1 MKLENV
7 AKYMDEHE
15 HRNMMRMW
23 EESCQLAQESCEA
36 AAGVLAHLQTDLR
49 DCGREKKESM
59 KECRVMIRDA
69 LLMRAEGW
77 QVRNTL
83 VYHHEMS
90 KVFRKLASEYDL
102 EPFVVSQLM
111 NGARRLQEIVVSSL
125 GDRRRGARRA
135 VGLRQDMPE
144 VDYP

>member
-1 MKLENV
+1 
-7 AKYMDEHE
+7 
-15 HRNMMRMW
+15 
-23 EESCQLAQESCEA
+23 
-36 AAGVLAHLQTDLR
+36 
-49 DCGREKKESM
+49 M

-90 KVFRKLASEYDL
+90 DVFRYLASEYDL
-102 EPFVVSQLM
+102 EPHVESQLM